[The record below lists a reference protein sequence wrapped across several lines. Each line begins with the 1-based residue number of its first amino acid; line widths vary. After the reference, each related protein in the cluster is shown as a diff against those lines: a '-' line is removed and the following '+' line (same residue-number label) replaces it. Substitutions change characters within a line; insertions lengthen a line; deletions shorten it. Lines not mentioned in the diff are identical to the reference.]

1 MPAGA
6 IVALVVACVVGV
18 LGLLVVVGLVVG
30 SEDDSSM
37 GGAGVGDPSDEG
49 PPLDS
54 VPQDVH
60 VPEGFTLIEGDGV
73 SIAAPDTWGVVGAD
87 AIEMSTE
94 ELANAFPD
102 ADPALVEQMSS
113 ALGKGAVLVAYDFG
127 GGEFASNVNI
137 TRLPGEAPLAA
148 IEAEAAGELAS
159 LGGEVIATDIVD
171 RPLGEV
177 LELEFTI
184 PMVLPEGSPQQ
195 IDAIQLWVPVDGY
208 TYIIT
213 VATDEDVG
221 ALADV
226 MIDTFRVG

>member
-6 IVALVVACVVGV
+6 IVALVVACVVGL

-30 SEDDSSM
+30 SEDDSST
-37 GGAGVGDPSDEG
+37 GSAGVGDPPDEG
-49 PPLDS
+49 PPPDS
-54 VPQDVH
+54 EPRD
-60 VPEGFTLIEGDGV
+60 VPEGFTLLEGDGV

-87 AIEMSTE
+87 AIEMSRE
-94 ELANAFPD
+94 ELAKAFPD
-102 ADPALVEQMSS
+102 ADPALVDQMSS
-113 ALGKGAVLVAYDFG
+113 ALGKGAVLVAYDFS

-137 TRLPGEAPLAA
+137 TRFPGEAPLSAM
-148 IEAEAAGELAS
+148 EAEAAGELAS

-171 RPLGEV
+171 AAVGEV
-177 LELEFTI
+177 LEIEFTI
-184 PMVLPEGSPQQ
+184 PMVLPGGSSQQ
-195 IDAIQLWVPVDGY
+195 VDAVQLWVPVDGY

-213 VATDEDVG
+213 VATDEGVG